1 MMNFLKSVFYAMLPP
16 LLKDMRY
23 MRSISHNSKI
33 GRFVKL
39 NRPCRVSNLEIG
51 DYSYIGPYSHVSNVT
66 IGKFCSIG
74 PGFFA
79 GWGIHP
85 VDGLSTAPMFYSVA
99 RQNGLTLVEESKI
112 DERKRIV
119 IGNDVFI
126 GVNVTILDGVK
137 IGDGA
142 VVAAGAVVVSD
153 VAPYSIVGGVPAK
166 EIRKRFIDEV
176 IVKLLE
182 IKWWD
187 FPDYKLRQVERYFY
201 DVDGFLKEWEES
213 KARGRAEETEA

>member
-1 MMNFLKSVFYAMLPP
+1 MMSFLKSIFCALLPP

-23 MRSISHNSKI
+23 MCSIAHNSRI

-39 NRPCRVSNLEIG
+39 NRPCRVSNVEIG
-51 DYSYIGPYSHVSNVT
+51 DYSYIGPNSHVSNVS

-74 PGFFA
+74 PRFFA

-85 VDGLSTAPMFYSVA
+85 VDGISTAPMFYSAA
-99 RQNGLTLVEESKI
+99 RQNGLTMVKECKVE
-112 DERKRIV
+112 ERKRIV

-126 GVNVTILDGVK
+126 GVNVTVLDGVK

-166 EIRKRFIDEV
+166 EIRKRFSDEV
-176 IVKLLE
+176 IAKLMKV
-182 IKWWD
+182 KWWD
-187 FPDYKLRQVERYFY
+187 FPDNKLKMVEQYF
-201 DVDGFLKEWEES
+201 DNVENFLKEVI
-213 KARGRAEETEA
+213 K